1 MAAVDVLKSL
11 GFKDGDVKE
20 WQALA
25 ESIGMSNPQEGE
37 PYTVLNA
44 MTKGDVTAI
53 IEKNVSEDENGGVVT
68 VTKHPAV
75 LILESP
81 RGRVCIG
88 NHDLDENAR
97 AIEKSVAD
105 LSAADR

>member
-11 GFKDGDVKE
+11 GFKEGDVAP
-20 WQALA
+20 WQSLA
-25 ESIGMSNPQEGE
+25 EGIGMSNVAEGE
-37 PYTVLNA
+37 PYTVLNVL
-44 MTKGDVTAI
+44 TKGDVTAL

-81 RGRVCIG
+81 RGRVCIP
-88 NHDLDENAR
+88 NHDLDETAR
-97 AIEKSVAD
+97 AITKSVAD
-105 LSAADR
+105 LSGDNR